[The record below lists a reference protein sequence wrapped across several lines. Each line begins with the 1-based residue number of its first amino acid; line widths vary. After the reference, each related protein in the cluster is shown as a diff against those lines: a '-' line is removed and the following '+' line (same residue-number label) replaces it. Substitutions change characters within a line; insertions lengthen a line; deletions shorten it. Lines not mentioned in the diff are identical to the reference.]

1 MANLRISEL
10 DFDTIKSNLKDF
22 LKAQDEFKDYD
33 FEGSGFSVLLDVLS
47 YNTHYNAYL
56 ANMLVNEMFLDSA
69 VKRSSAVSLAK
80 LIGYTPRSTRSARA
94 LLNLVI
100 NNPTGNPSFITLN
113 KNTAF
118 SVTLDNTQF
127 VFYNLEAKV
136 IFRENDAYTLNNL
149 EVIEG
154 QLFSTTYVVSNPG
167 PDEKFVIPSTNVDT
181 STIVVSVQDSATNTQ
196 SSVYVLNNDITS
208 LDSTSKVYFLEEN
221 SSENYQIFFGDDFI
235 SKKLSVGNIVTVSY
249 FNSSGASA
257 NSSNLLN
264 HSFTTSTI
272 AGSSD
277 ISITTVTNPTGGSNK
292 EGIGSIRFNAPRVAA
307 AKNRAVTAADYQ
319 AIISAEY
326 TEAESVSVWGGEDN
340 DPPVYGKVFIALKPY
355 KGFFISQS
363 TKQDIINNILTN
375 KKVLAITPEIVDPEY
390 FFISLNLT
398 VVYNQRVTT
407 KTSDVIKQN
416 VIDTINQYFTNELQK
431 FDKDFNKSY
440 LNKLILETDQS
451 ISSVNFTIKLQQ
463 RHNIFLNSIN
473 SFLEQDSIKLQNLLV
488 PGSLSS
494 TRFFIISNNTETLVE
509 VIDIPN
515 DSPPDNSGSG
525 VVKIIN
531 SSDSSTVVDQAGTI
545 DYGTGVITLNNFI
558 PTALPNTI
566 SDFRVSASLQETSS
580 SIDANR
586 KQVLI
591 LDDSVLNAFAGT
603 EAGVTVNIIAQ

>member
-22 LKAQDEFKDYD
+22 LKAQDEFTDYD

-94 LLNLVI
+94 LINLVV
-100 NNPTGNPSFITLN
+100 NNPTGNPTFITLN
-113 KNTAF
+113 ENTVF
-118 SVTLDNTQF
+118 SITLDSTPF
-127 VFYNLEAKV
+127 SFYNLESRT
-136 IFRENDAYTLNNL
+136 IFKENNEYRLNNL
-149 EVIEG
+149 EIVEG

-167 PDEKFVIPSTNVDT
+167 PDEKFVIPSTTVDT
-181 STIVVSVQDSATNTQ
+181 STLIVTVQDSVTNTQ
-196 SSVYVLNNDITS
+196 SSVFVLNNDITS
-208 LDSTSKVYFLEEN
+208 LDSSSKVYFLEEN
-221 SSENYQIFFGDDFI
+221 SSENYQIFFGDGI
-235 SKKLSVGNIVTVSY
+235 TCKKLSIGNIVTISY
-249 FNSSGASA
+249 FNSSGLAA
-257 NSSNLLN
+257 NSSNLIN
-264 HSFTTSTI
+264 QSFTTSTI

-277 ISITTVTNPTGGSNK
+277 IEITTVTNPTGASNK
-292 EGIGSIRFNAPRVAA
+292 EGIGSIRFNAPRIGA

-319 AIISAEY
+319 SIISAEY

-340 DPPVYGKVFIALKPY
+340 DPPSYGKVFIALKPY
-355 KGFFISQS
+355 KGFFISQT
-363 TKQDIINNILTN
+363 TKQNIINNILAS
-375 KKVLAITPEIVDPEY
+375 KKVLAISPEIVDPEF

-398 VVYNQRVTT
+398 VIFNTRLTT
-407 KTSDVIKQN
+407 KSSDVIKQN
-416 VIDTINQYFTNELQK
+416 VIDTINQYFTSELQK

-440 LNKLILETDQS
+440 LNRLILDTDQS
-451 ISSVNFTIKLQQ
+451 INSVNFTIKLQQ

-473 SFLEQDSIKLQNLLV
+473 SFLAEDSIKLKNLLV

-494 TRFFIISNNTETLVE
+494 SRFFLITNNTETLVE
-509 VIDIPN
+509 IVDIPN
-515 DSPPDNSGSG
+515 DSPPNNTGTG

-531 SSDSSTVVDQAGTI
+531 SSDDSIVSDAAGTI

-566 SDFRVSASLQETSS
+566 SDFRVSVSLQETSS

-586 KQVLI
+586 EQVLV

-603 EAGVTVNIIAQ
+603 QAGVTVNVIAQ

>member
-1 MANLRISEL
+1 M
-10 DFDTIKSNLKDF
+10 
-22 LKAQDEFKDYD
+22 
-33 FEGSGFSVLLDVLS
+33 
-47 YNTHYNAYL
+47 
-56 ANMLVNEMFLDSA
+56 
-69 VKRSSAVSLAK
+69 
-80 LIGYTPRSTRSARA
+80 
-94 LLNLVI
+94 
-100 NNPTGNPSFITLN
+100 
-113 KNTAF
+113 
-118 SVTLDNTQF
+118 
-127 VFYNLEAKV
+127 
-136 IFRENDAYTLNNL
+136 
-149 EVIEG
+149 
-154 QLFSTTYVVSNPG
+154 FSTTYVVSNPG

>member
-22 LKAQDEFKDYD
+22 LRAQDEFTDYD

-100 NNPTGNPSFITLN
+100 NNPTGSPNFITLN
-113 KNTAF
+113 KNTPF
-118 SVTLDNTQF
+118 SVTLDNNLF
-127 VFYNLEAKV
+127 VFYNLEAKT
-136 IFRENDAYTLNNL
+136 IFKENDTFSLNNL
-149 EVIEG
+149 EVVEG
-154 QLFSTTYVVSNPG
+154 QIFSTTYVVSNPG
-167 PDEKFVIPSTNVDT
+167 PDEKFVIPSTTVDT
-181 STIVVSVQDSATNTQ
+181 STLVVTVQDSVTNTE
-196 SSVYVLNNDITS
+196 SSVYVLNNDITT

-221 SSENYQIFFGDDFI
+221 SSENYQIFFGDGFI
-235 SKKLSVGNIVTVSY
+235 SKKLSVGNIVTISY
-249 FNSSGASA
+249 FNSSGQAA

-264 HSFTTSTI
+264 QSFTTSTI

-340 DPPVYGKVFIALKPY
+340 DPPAYGKVFIALKPY
-355 KGFFISQS
+355 KGFFISQT
-363 TKQDIINNILTN
+363 TKQQIINSILST

-390 FFISLNLT
+390 FYINLNVS
-398 VVYNQRVTT
+398 VVFNQRLTT

-440 LNKLILETDQS
+440 LNRLILQADQS
-451 ISSVNFTIKLQQ
+451 ISSVNISIKLQQ

-473 SFLEQDSIKLQNLLV
+473 SFLDQDAIKFQNLLV
-488 PGSLSS
+488 PGTLNSS
-494 TRFFIISNNTETLVE
+494 RFYLITNNTETLVE
-509 VIDIPN
+509 IVDIPN
-515 DSPPDNSGSG
+515 DSPPDNNGSG
-525 VVKIIN
+525 IIKIIN
-531 SSDSSTVVDQAGTI
+531 PTSGATVVAQAGTI
-545 DYGTGVITLNNFI
+545 NYGTGVVTLNNFV

-566 SDFRVSASLQETSS
+566 SDFRVTAAIQESS
-580 SIDANR
+580 RSIDANR
-586 KQVLI
+586 KQVLV
-591 LDDSVLNAFAGT
+591 LDDSTLNAFAGT
-603 EAGVTVNIIAQ
+603 DAGITVEVIVQ